1 MTQSRISYN
10 VHGDA
15 QNFSLPLLWAHLD
28 ELNPKWLLIMN
39 ATSAA
44 ISTARRY
51 PQTQVIIRYGPQDD
65 KPLESWGTAENFVSF
80 VIQDI
85 KGAGYTLETLPPNI
99 WIYTNNESGDSDA
112 LHSYI
117 SALLRQPQFKFV
129 VGSYSA
135 GTPSPSRWKQLAA
148 FLRLMHEQRHRA
160 VLSFHEYFC
169 VVAPSGVI
177 GGPPIEIK
185 DEHGVVIH
193 PDFTK
198 RANWFTSLKGLTKF
212 HCGRFEFM
220 LATCK
225 ELGIQPPRCLLT
237 EHGADDM
244 SDIKSWS
251 ETLPKTAPYTS
262 IRGWRTLWNA
272 WRSFENNPALDVDRY
287 YADSLIYLDK
297 TIYQDSVVEGQLIFS
312 WGAKEQW
319 AQFDISGTDVP
330 HHLLEYARAQT
341 PTPPPPVEP
350 PQPPVE
356 PPPATYTYRHTVTVT
371 GSAQGDVK
379 ATAAYLQLMAQAL
392 QETLVPSLEGVTEI
406 KITGE

>member
-51 PQTQVIIRYGPQDD
+51 PQTNVIIRYGPQDD
-65 KPLESWGTAENFVSF
+65 KPLESWGTAESFVSF

-112 LHSYI
+112 LHNYL

-129 VGSYSA
+129 VGNYSV
-135 GTPSPSRWKQLAA
+135 GTPQISRWKQLAP
-148 FLRLMHEQRHRA
+148 FLRLLDEQRHRA
-160 VLSFHEYFC
+160 VLGGHEYFC
-169 VVAPSGVI
+169 VVPPSGVV
-177 GGPPIEIK
+177 GGSPV
-185 DEHGVVIH
+185 DTQYH
-193 PDFTK
+193 PDYTK
-198 RANWFTSLKGLTKF
+198 RENWPDAATMKGLTKW
-212 HCGRFEFM
+212 HCGRFEF
-220 LATCK
+220 LIAACT
-225 ELGIQPPRCLLT
+225 ELGIKPPRILIT
-237 EHGADDM
+237 EAGADDL

-251 ETLPKTAPYTS
+251 ETLPKTHPYTS

-272 WRSFENNPALDVDRY
+272 WRSFYGADVNVDKF
-287 YADSLIYLDK
+287 YADCLIYLDK
-297 TIYQDSVVEGQLIFS
+297 TVYKNSVVEGQLIFS
-312 WGAKEQW
+312 WAAKEQW
-319 AQFDISGTDVP
+319 VQFDISGTDVP
-330 HHLLEYARAQT
+330 HHLLEYARAQS

-350 PQPPVE
+350 PPIPV
-356 PPPATYTYRHTVTVT
+356 PVPDPPAQTVTYGHRIHIT
-371 GSAQGDVK
+371 GTDPENVK
-379 ATAAYLQLMAQAL
+379 ALDTYLRLIAQAA
-392 QETLVPSLEGVTEI
+392 QEIIRPSMDGVSKVE
-406 KITGE
+406 ITGE